1 MSTRSGS
8 ISSAPPR
15 PRQIHRRVSCP
26 VLSRSTLSSILKPP
40 TNHLERKRR
49 PSMSARRQEDGTLV
63 IQWVVDT
70 RKLWPKA
77 LRTVQL
83 TTYAKRALDL
93 LPKKEQVDV
102 LKYVHVKDAK
112 MALVSRLLKWYLI
125 SRYAPCAWDAATPTR
140 NKNTKPVY
148 IAPDGSEPVI
158 FNVTHQAGLVVL
170 IAAVRPKPGMSVGV
184 DIVCPTER
192 RDKDLGLISKDGWK
206 EYVSMHEEVLSQPEC
221 TSLNRLPFKDLD
233 HRLRYFYTL
242 WCLREAY
249 VKMTGEALLAP
260 WLKRLEMRYFAPPE
274 DAPISQT
281 EIWFQGRLLED
292 VDFSDYA
299 YQMLSQKNW
308 QTVL

>member
-1 MSTRSGS
+1 M
-8 ISSAPPR
+8 
-15 PRQIHRRVSCP
+15 
-26 VLSRSTLSSILKPP
+26 
-40 TNHLERKRR
+40 
-49 PSMSARRQEDGTLV
+49 
-63 IQWVVDT
+63 
-70 RKLWPKA
+70 
-77 LRTVQL
+77 
-83 TTYAKRALDL
+83 DL

-102 LKYVHVKDAK
+102 LKYIHVKDAK
-112 MALVSRLLKWYLI
+112 MALVSRLLKRYLI
-125 SRYAPCAWDAATPTR
+125 SRYAPCAWDAATPTP

-158 FNVTHQAGLVVL
+158 FNVTHQAGLIVL
-170 IAAVRPKPGMSVGV
+170 IASVRPKPGMSVGV

-206 EYVSMHEEVLSQPEC
+206 EYVSMHEEVLSQAEC

-281 EIWFQGRLLED
+281 EIWFQGRLLDD
-292 VDFSDYA
+292 VDLDLVNVLDGFIICTATKRGKKGDSLELGEYELLDIEDAIAFGEGSRELPRKESETPRPIVQKAMTFSP
-299 YQMLSQKNW
+299 S
-308 QTVL
+308 VLTR